1 MPVHRLRIYPLR
13 SRTGQAV
20 ANAFLIGC
28 EEASNSDY
36 QDYVFVIS
44 NVMIAPN

>member
-1 MPVHRLRIYPLR
+1 VRSFPLR
-13 SRTGQAV
+13 NRSGDPV
-20 ANAFLIGC
+20 ADSFVVVC

-44 NVMIAPN
+44 NVTPVSNAAP